1 MEMSD
6 FGSAISCIGIREGVL
21 AVTAEVIW
29 RSEAAVKPSYGAVKM
44 LTMLQGS
51 RALSP
56 SLPAEGLIGHGGRS
70 CAASIWNWHQ
80 RRARE
85 CQMQLSATLATA
97 RAAAVASSC
106 ANCTDG
112 PQKDQS
118 RHISRGARTVDEV
131 ER

>member
-1 MEMSD
+1 MKRSD

-56 SLPAEGLIGHGGRS
+56 SLPAEGLIGHGSRS
-70 CAASIWNWHQ
+70 
-80 RRARE
+80 
-85 CQMQLSATLATA
+85 
-97 RAAAVASSC
+97 RAAC
-106 ANCTDG
+106 CC
-112 PQKDQS
+112 
-118 RHISRGARTVDEV
+118 I
-131 ER
+131 

>member
-1 MEMSD
+1 MKMSD

-56 SLPAEGLIGHGGRS
+56 SLPAEGLVGHGGRP
-70 CAASIWNWHQ
+70 
-80 RRARE
+80 
-85 CQMQLSATLATA
+85 
-97 RAAAVASSC
+97 RAAVYCSCSSERRGSTWNAVGGHFVRVS
-106 ANCTDG
+106 DG
-112 PQKDQS
+112 RGGHCLSKVVPAGHGNPIKITRS
-118 RHISRGARTVDEV
+118 RERAPLEV
-131 ER
+131 

>member
-1 MEMSD
+1 MKMSD

-56 SLPAEGLIGHGGRS
+56 SLPAEGLIGHGSRS
-70 CAASIWNWHQ
+70 
-80 RRARE
+80 
-85 CQMQLSATLATA
+85 
-97 RAAAVASSC
+97 RAADC
-106 ANCTDG
+106 C
-112 PQKDQS
+112 
-118 RHISRGARTVDEV
+118 I
-131 ER
+131 